1 MATCLIG
8 LVMYGNFAF
17 VNAAAMERR
26 LNVKAMMLRQFT
38 WQQFLVAAAVLTL
51 VWYGLLFVSWYL
63 KGKAGFGSGSM
74 AGAGNGRSAES
85 LPHTWEQ
92 GVDVLSDA
100 GLAEGDLIGGAQG
113 PEGLS
118 RVSMDQFSF
127 VAPVEDLVG
136 RASDVVVTEAEV
148 LERPAVSGGFLQ
160 GTVADFLEE
169 LKPVFDYADRYKK
182 GLPVFLEHLHALVGR
197 YPEIRESPNW
207 EAVVGHICELAIDA
221 LPFEVSPQEIHRFLE
236 QEAD

>member
-1 MATCLIG
+1 MATCLIV

-26 LNVKAMMLRQFT
+26 LNSKAMMLHQFT

-63 KGKAGFGSGSM
+63 KGKAWFGLGSRV
-74 AGAGNGRSAES
+74 GAGNGRSAEP
-85 LPHTWEQ
+85 LPHTWER
-92 GVDVLSDA
+92 GVDVLSDDPA
-100 GLAEGDLIGGAQG
+100 GDDLMGVSQG

-127 VAPVEDLVG
+127 AAPVERSVT
-136 RASDVVVTEAEV
+136 VVAEAEV

-169 LKPVFDYADRYKK
+169 LKPVFDYAARYKK
-182 GLPVFLEHLHALVGR
+182 GLPVFLEHLQALLGR

-207 EAVVGHICELAIDA
+207 EAIVGHICELAVDA
-221 LPFEVSPQEIHRFLE
+221 LPFEVSPQEIHMFLE
-236 QEAD
+236 QEAE